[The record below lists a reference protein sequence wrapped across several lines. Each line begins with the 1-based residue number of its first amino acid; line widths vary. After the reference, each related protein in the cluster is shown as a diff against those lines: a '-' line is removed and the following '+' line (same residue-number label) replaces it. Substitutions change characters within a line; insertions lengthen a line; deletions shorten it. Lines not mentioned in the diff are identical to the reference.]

1 MKSNL
6 LREMQQLF
14 DRNQDGNNIPVPNYL
29 FVQRYGREINGE
41 MNEITS
47 LLGQKGW
54 FSFSTTSIK
63 NNEKLLTGFQVELE
77 RNSGVGKE
85 YAGSVLI
92 EFSGNE
98 EEKEL
103 EDLLDYIYSQRY
115 RLHCVYTIKDS
126 ENTQDIKRL
135 LENYGFVRVVQGEE
149 YEASE
154 QIAIFVDTIAQYQY
168 KLEKIAK
175 EYIDEFF
182 RKQKWQEEDAVKI
195 RIQNIA
201 KEIVYNK
208 LMNLKGNSKVIRKAE
223 VENVI
228 QSLQCEKTTKRQMG
242 FVMGGAEF
250 E

>member
-6 LREMQQLF
+6 LKEMQQLF

-54 FSFSTTSIK
+54 FSFSTNSIK

-77 RNSGVGKE
+77 RNAGVGKE

-103 EDLLDYIYSQRY
+103 EDLLDYIDSQKY
-115 RLHCVYTIKDS
+115 RLRCVYTIKDS
-126 ENTQDIKRL
+126 ENTKDIKGL

-149 YEASE
+149 YEVSE
-154 QIAIFVDTIAQYQY
+154 QMAIFTDTMALYDY
-168 KLEKIAK
+168 KLEKTAK

-182 RKQKWQEEDAVKI
+182 GKQKWKEEDAVKI

-208 LMNLKGNSKVIRKAE
+208 LMKPEGKGKVVRKAE

-228 QSLQCEKTTKRQMG
+228 QLMQCEKTTKRQMG
-242 FVMGGAEF
+242 FVMGGAEV